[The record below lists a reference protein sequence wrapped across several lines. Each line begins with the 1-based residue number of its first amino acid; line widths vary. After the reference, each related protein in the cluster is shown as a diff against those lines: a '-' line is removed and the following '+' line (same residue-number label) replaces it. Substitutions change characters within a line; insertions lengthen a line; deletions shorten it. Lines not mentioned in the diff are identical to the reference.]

1 MNGDIGPNTF
11 RVTCVKENEDGS
23 AQVEVEVG
31 SEETKNRIFE
41 DGINF
46 LLLKGILEG
55 TTDDVL
61 RWAQLGKQKE
71 KTDRLVDAFIEIYIE
86 NTK

>member
-1 MNGDIGPNTF
+1 MNDDLGPNTF
-11 RVTCVKENEDGS
+11 RVTCVEENEDGS

-31 SEETKNRIFE
+31 SEEMRNRIFE
-41 DGINF
+41 EGINF

-61 RWAQLGKQKE
+61 QWAQLGKQQE
-71 KTDRLVDAFIEIYIE
+71 KTDRLVDAFNEIYNE
-86 NTK
+86 DTK